1 MGYTSKTGRR
11 PNEYA
16 SKAAHRHL
24 INDADVKEFLGKC
37 NLPKTAEEVDV
48 SKHLSFK
55 FAPVAENPIKFIIA
69 IDGGYTLVPVKETFP
84 SSLVSFFQFGALIFS
99 LADLD
104 SIAEKP
110 FIDPEDIS
118 KLKNIQRQK
127 LTLPTKNIL
136 LGGESSLIN
145 SVRRAIY
152 EFFLREPKDGPLIET
167 LQWFLYKEYDSDEPV
182 YNLSNCPSCTTTN
195 IELNRNKISAEHTFS
210 CPFCK
215 EPIYLTDVFRL
226 HEAVDN
232 ELGGEGI
239 LGYVM
244 TLLEQILLVHL
255 IRVILKTKPAML
267 NEILFI
273 KDGPLA
279 FFGQTANMHKPM
291 RALVNYLFDKEN
303 LYLAGLEKSGPF
315 VDHAGEISK
324 TLTDGTVLVIDN
336 DYIYKYILPGKADP
350 SNPYGR
356 TTYYGNKVI
365 FKATDTRVYVITLP
379 TREIMTNPE
388 KADFPNFDAILTNIE
403 RLKCDMYESSLI
415 PVALVNKLV
424 SLSNHPSST
433 ILKKFAKGTIG
444 KSS

>member
-1 MGYTSKTGRR
+1 M
-11 PNEYA
+11 
-16 SKAAHRHL
+16 
-24 INDADVKEFLGKC
+24 
-37 NLPKTAEEVDV
+37 
-48 SKHLSFK
+48 
-55 FAPVAENPIKFIIA
+55 
-69 IDGGYTLVPVKETFP
+69 
-84 SSLVSFFQFGALIFS
+84 
-99 LADLD
+99 
-104 SIAEKP
+104 
-110 FIDPEDIS
+110 
-118 KLKNIQRQK
+118 
-127 LTLPTKNIL
+127 
-136 LGGESSLIN
+136 
-145 SVRRAIY
+145 
-152 EFFLREPKDGPLIET
+152 
-167 LQWFLYKEYDSDEPV
+167 
-182 YNLSNCPSCTTTN
+182 
-195 IELNRNKISAEHTFS
+195 SAEHTFR

-215 EPIYLTDVFRL
+215 ERIYLTDVFRL

-255 IRVILKTKPAML
+255 IRIILKTKPAL
-267 NEILFI
+267 LDEILFI

-291 RALVNYLFDKEN
+291 RALVNYLFDKQN

-388 KADFPNFDAILTNIE
+388 KADFPNIDVILTNIE

-415 PVALVNKLV
+415 PVALANKLV

-433 ILKKFAKGTIG
+433 ILKKFAKGTMG